1 MCSLMTRSL
10 ITGFNLTLNSSLVK
24 GSVWNLVID
33 ICATLLSLLLVHEP
47 AMLFEESASLDMA

>member
-1 MCSLMTRSL
+1 
-10 ITGFNLTLNSSLVK
+10 LTLNSSLVK

-33 ICATLLSLLLVHEP
+33 ICATHLSLLLVDEP